1 MVTKHNSN
9 TFLQKKIKIIT
20 QTCGK
25 KHVGCSL
32 LNPRDA
38 GSEGGKS
45 DVSPFHVGRAIP
57 SRDAGSEGGKSDV
70 SPIHVG
76 RALPSP
82 AISPLQP
89 YSPSIKP
96 TELSPRHLSPTLHT
110 ADPTK
115 MKPIPSPLR
124 SFKSKK
130 IVQSSPNSSA
140 DPNTPEK
147 PLQPPQRLRNRSA
160 ALSLKDVRTAALG
173 LRRSGRVSSL
183 DPPEST
189 VSQGDG
195 SRSSSNLAAK
205 SRKPPIRLPEKYE
218 ILGEFFDRMESSI
231 RLLQAKR
238 RTRTFTNISKG
249 VECMMDR
256 RFTHTHL
263 AQMKH
268 ILPEVI
274 EIEKVLSCDEQTLC
288 MKPDLQITLQGDALE
303 SKVEEKKG
311 SGYTDLRKVFRSRLS
326 EFYKAH
332 PEVDDV
338 PEEPLPEPFNQSKQ
352 NVSMSTN
359 PTSML
364 SLPAA
369 SSSDTLN
376 VDNGIVAGH
385 LSRSFVRRFVGKVPI
400 PESKKSQLL
409 ATTCQPSSSSI
420 AILESGSSNGNSSSS
435 VISHIEPSSK
445 LPIIQSQPSSDESF
459 VERCPLSSDGNG
471 VDTVGQMEKKHS
483 FRMEID
489 QHQVTPA
496 KNILTPARLMTSTPD
511 LQTPKRSCI
520 SHDDDIAVSP
530 DKLLRRP
537 PAIRTL
543 LFPTPVKNNKAKDEM
558 NNQGRLSSD
567 ADIVKLLPESL
578 LQSIREKERK
588 ATEGFDIAISQAKR
602 RRQMIASLPKLFN
615 MIHLIFQSTN
625 RYVLTKEE
633 LIHKTI
639 ASHCDI
645 VDRNEIEEQFKL
657 LLELVPDWISEKVG
671 FSGDVLLSVNKTSS
685 PDLIRRTLAEA
696 L

>member
-1 MVTKHNSN
+1 
-9 TFLQKKIKIIT
+9 
-20 QTCGK
+20 
-25 KHVGCSL
+25 
-32 LNPRDA
+32 
-38 GSEGGKS
+38 
-45 DVSPFHVGRAIP
+45 
-57 SRDAGSEGGKSDV
+57 
-70 SPIHVG
+70 
-76 RALPSP
+76 
-82 AISPLQP
+82 
-89 YSPSIKP
+89 
-96 TELSPRHLSPTLHT
+96 
-110 ADPTK
+110 

-124 SFKSKK
+124 SFKPKK

-147 PLQPPQRLRNRSA
+147 PLRPPQRLRNRSA

-189 VSQGDG
+189 VSQRNG

-238 RTRTFTNISKG
+238 RTRTFTNIGKG
-249 VECMMDR
+249 VECMMDSLGSYWVCFGFRLQTR

-332 PEVDDV
+332 PEVDDI

-369 SSSDTLN
+369 SSSNTLN

-385 LSRSFVRRFVGKVPI
+385 LSRSIVRRFVGKVPI

-409 ATTCQPSSSSI
+409 ATTSQPSSSSI
-420 AILESGSSNGNSSSS
+420 SILESGSSNGNSSSS
-435 VISHIEPSSK
+435 VISHIKPSSK

-483 FRMEID
+483 FRLEID

-558 NNQGRLSSD
+558 SNQGRLSSD

-588 ATEGFDIAISQAKR
+588 AAEGFDIAISQAKR

-625 RYVLTKEE
+625 RCVLTKEE

-639 ASHCDI
+639 TSHCDI

-657 LLELVPDWISEKVG
+657 LLKLVPDWISEKVR
-671 FSGDVLLSVNKTSS
+671 FSGDVLLRVNDIGAIMFIVMWKYFYDCAMLEIN
-685 PDLIRRTLAEA
+685 PLVYRFDFPVVYFGIEAEFA
-696 L
+696 